1 MKKNKGFTLLE
12 VMIALTIFALM
23 ATTLSQTAAITVDNQ
38 IHIEKKLL
46 ATWIAEN
53 QIIELRSTPFNNI
66 QTSKKDIKF
75 SERDWVIQTVVALKK
90 QLPGMPATL
99 PLEIKS
105 LEVSVSLKESED
117 EALQTLTAYVA
128 ND

>member
-1 MKKNKGFTLLE
+1 MKKSNGFTLLE

-38 IHIEKKLL
+38 IHIERKLL

-53 QIIELRSTPFNNI
+53 EIIELRSTPFANI
-66 QTSKKDIKF
+66 KSTKKDINYA
-75 SERDWVIQTVVALKK
+75 ERDWLINTVVTPKK
-90 QLPGMPATL
+90 QLPGMPKL
-99 PLEIKS
+99 LLDIKS
-105 LEVSVSLKESED
+105 IIVSVSLKESAD
-117 EALQTLTAYVA
+117 DPLQTLTAYVA